1 MLTSSQSLY
10 RQLLMCTMYTQK
22 DSPKEDYRDMEIGIS
37 TFVETTP
44 DTETGKTISHAERIR
59 QVVDEIV
66 LADKVGLD
74 IFGVGEH
81 HREDFAASAPAV
93 ILAAAASQT
102 ERIRLTS
109 AVTVLSSA
117 DPVRV
122 FQEFATLDA
131 ISNGRAEIMAGRG
144 SFIESFPLFGYD
156 LDDYNELF
164 DEKLELLLQIQ
175 QSEKVTWRGGHRPAI
190 DNRGI
195 YPRPVQDPLPVWIGS
210 GGNTESVVRA
220 GLLGLPLVLA
230 IIGGRPTQFAPLVE
244 LYYKAAAHAG
254 HDASKLSV
262 ASHSHGFIADTTEL
276 AADKF
281 FPSTQ
286 VVMNALGRERGWGPY
301 TRASFD
307 AARSFE
313 GALYVGDVETVAKKI
328 IHLRKEVGVTR
339 FMLHTPVGTMS
350 NHDDVMRAVE
360 LLGKEVAPIVRE
372 EVARWEQENGK

>member
-1 MLTSSQSLY
+1 
-10 RQLLMCTMYTQK
+10 
-22 DSPKEDYRDMEIGIS
+22 MELGIS

-44 DTETGKTISHAERIR
+44 NVVTGEVISHAQRIR
-59 QVVDEIV
+59 EVVEEIV
-66 LADKVGLD
+66 LADQVGLD

-81 HREDFAASAPAV
+81 HRKDYAASSPAV
-93 ILAAAASQT
+93 VLAAAASQT
-102 ERIRLTS
+102 KRIRLTS

-122 FQEFATLDA
+122 FQDFSTLDA

-156 LDDYNELF
+156 LQDYDELF
-164 DEKLELLLQIQ
+164 EEKLELLLKIRD
-175 QSEKVTWRGGHRPAI
+175 SEKVSWNGKHRPAI
-190 DNRGI
+190 NNLGV

-210 GGNTESVVRA
+210 GGNSESVVRA

-230 IIGGRPTQFAPLVE
+230 IIGGSPVQFAPLVE
-244 LYYKAAAHAG
+244 LYKKAVAHAG
-254 HDASKLSV
+254 HDLSKLAV
-262 ASHSHGFIADTTEL
+262 ASHSHGFIAEDTEL

-286 VVMNALGRERGWGPY
+286 QAMNVLGKERGWGQY

-313 GALYVGDVETVAKKI
+313 GALYVGDPKTVADKI
-328 IHLRKEVGVTR
+328 IHLRKNVGITR
-339 FMLHTPVGTMS
+339 FMLHVPVGTMP
-350 NHDDVMRAVE
+350 HDDVMRAIE
-360 LLGKEVAPIVRE
+360 LLGKEVAPIVRKE
-372 EVARWEQENGK
+372 IARWEAEKQ